1 MRKRIYWLLPDLD
14 AARKTMNELLLARV
28 SDRHIHFVAGDGAD
42 MTGLHAA
49 NILQTSDL
57 VEAAQT
63 GLLVGAGLGAAGGVV
78 AAYVLTGTGAA
89 PQAVVIALA
98 GLGAVLGTWSSSMIG
113 SSTPSRRL
121 RRFEAS
127 IAKGHYL
134 LMVDVPRT
142 RVTEIEELLDRT
154 HPEAHFEGLEPN
166 VPAFP

>member
-1 MRKRIYWLLPDLD
+1 MRKRIYWLLPDLGS
-14 AARKTMNELLLARV
+14 AQRTMNELLLARL
-28 SDRHIHFVAGDGAD
+28 SEHYIHFMASDGAD

-57 VEAAQT
+57 VESAQT
-63 GLLVGAGLGAAGGVV
+63 GLLIGAGVGAAGGVA
-78 AAYVLTGTGAA
+78 AAYELASTAA
-89 PQAVVIALA
+89 PAAVVIALA
-98 GLGAVLGTWSSSMIG
+98 GLGAVLGTWASSMIG

-121 RRFEAS
+121 RRFDEAM
-127 IAKGHYL
+127 ARGQYL

-142 RVTEIEELLDRT
+142 RISEIEALLEAT